1 MSEGGNPM
9 VEEDKVWFL
18 EQFESKVNSLRLEW
32 VKELNTSIDKL
43 PCEIASKQRQ
53 AHALKIQSLEQTIAD
68 ADRFAEKLQKMKD
81 NNDIVGIKKWQLFVA
96 SAAVI
101 VSSNIP
107 FSDIIKLLK

>member
-9 VEEDKVWFL
+9 VEEDKVWIL
-18 EQFESKVNSLRLEW
+18 DQFASKVNGIKLE
-32 VKELNTSIDKL
+32 VIKEINEAIGKL
-43 PCEIASKQRQ
+43 PCEIASEQRQ

-101 VSSNIP
+101 VGSNIP